1 MILSHRT
8 AVRIRVGM
16 LKNSEELLG
25 VFLCTVF
32 ATPHVSQRLQ
42 KSWHQTTYSQRILP
56 SFLRRGITNLTIGS
70 KRSVIPYPALVAN
83 P

>member
-1 MILSHRT
+1 MQV
-8 AVRIRVGM
+8 AA
-16 LKNSEELLG
+16 
-25 VFLCTVF
+25 FP
-32 ATPHVSQRLQ
+32 AHVSQRLQ

-70 KRSVIPYPALVAN
+70 KRSVLPYPALAAN

>member
-1 MILSHRT
+1 MQV
-8 AVRIRVGM
+8 AA
-16 LKNSEELLG
+16 
-25 VFLCTVF
+25 FP
-32 ATPHVSQRLQ
+32 AHVSQRLQ

-70 KRSVIPYPALVAN
+70 KRSVIPYPALAAN